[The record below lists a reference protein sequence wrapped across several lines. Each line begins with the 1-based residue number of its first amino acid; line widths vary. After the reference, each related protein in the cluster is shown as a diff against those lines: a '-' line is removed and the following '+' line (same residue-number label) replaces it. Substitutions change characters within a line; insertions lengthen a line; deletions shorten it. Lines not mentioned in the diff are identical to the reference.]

1 MTATSIMIIAGEASG
16 DLHGAN
22 LARAIQKRTETTDL
36 FGVGGDAMRKSG
48 VRLLLDAKTLS
59 VMGITEVIS
68 KLPTILQAM
77 GTVKRALKHEKPDL
91 LILIDFP
98 DFNLRMAAAAKKRNI
113 PVLYYISPQIW
124 AWRQRRVKKIKRLV
138 DHMAVILPF
147 EAAFYQDH
155 QVPVTF
161 VGHPLLDNDFPQSP
175 GPATVPGTAPPVIG
189 LLPGSRTKEVTGLLP
204 VMLQAATI
212 IHQSLPAARFKVSCA
227 VTIGRDLVQ
236 SIVRRYAAGLDI
248 EVTESSVT
256 QIFGQSQILVAA
268 SGTVTLEAALNGVPT
283 VIIYKIS
290 PLSYWLAK
298 RLIKVKYIGI
308 ANLIVDKEVLPELIQ
323 EKASPQ
329 TLADTVLEMFLD
341 KERLAGIREELQGV
355 RNLLGEPGA
364 ADRVAGIALDLVQ
377 EKRGKG
383 GRPMA

>member
-1 MTATSIMIIAGEASG
+1 MSSTSIMIIAGEASG
-16 DLHGAN
+16 DLHGGN
-22 LARAIQKRTETTDL
+22 LARAIQERAENAHL
-36 FGVGGDAMRKSG
+36 FGVGGDAMRKAG

-77 GTVKRALKHEKPDL
+77 RTVKQALKHEKPAL

-98 DFNLRMAAAAKKRNI
+98 DFNLRMAAAAKKLDI

-124 AWRQRRVKKIKRLV
+124 AWRRRRVKKIKRLV

-161 VGHPLLDNDFPQSP
+161 VGHPLLDNALPQGP
-175 GPATVPGTAPPVIG
+175 GPAAIPGTPGMDQPIIG
-189 LLPGSRTKEVTGLLP
+189 LLPGSRTREVVSLLP
-204 VMLQAATI
+204 VMIQAAMI
-212 IHQSLPAARFKVSCA
+212 IHQSLPTARFKVSCA
-227 VTIGRDLVQ
+227 ATIDRDLVQ
-236 SIVRRYAAGLDI
+236 NLIRQHAADLDI
-248 EVTESSVT
+248 EILGTPVKQVF
-256 QIFGQSQILVAA
+256 QQSHILVAA

-290 PLSYWLAK
+290 SLSYWLAK

-308 ANLIVDKEVLPELIQ
+308 ANLIFDKEVLPELIQ
-323 EKASPQ
+323 EKASPE
-329 TLADTVLEMFLD
+329 TVAATILAMIHDRKKVVAI
-341 KERLAGIREELQGV
+341 KEELL
-355 RNLLGEPGA
+355 RLRDLLGDPGA
-364 ADRVAGIALDLVQ
+364 SDRVAGIALDLIQ
-377 EKRGKG
+377 NSRYS
-383 GRPMA
+383 